1 MKPRRMCVVCR
12 EMKEKEQLFRVVKSK
27 DTVSVDPTFRASGRG
42 AYICRS
48 GECIENAQKRGA
60 FDRSFSKKIN
70 SEIYSALEALVK
82 NAE

>member
-1 MKPRRMCVVCR
+1 MKAQRMCVACK

-27 DTVSVDPTFRASGRG
+27 DTVFVDPTFRASGRG

-48 GECIENAQKRGA
+48 TECIKNAQKRGA
-60 FDRSFSKKIN
+60 FDRSLSIRIN
-70 SEIYSALEALVK
+70 PEIYSALEAFVE